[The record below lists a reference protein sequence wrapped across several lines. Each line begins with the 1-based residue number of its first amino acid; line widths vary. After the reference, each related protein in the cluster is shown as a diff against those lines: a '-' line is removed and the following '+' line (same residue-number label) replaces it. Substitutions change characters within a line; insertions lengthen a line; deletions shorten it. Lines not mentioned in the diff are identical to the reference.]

1 MVVPSVLPG
10 AYHASASR
18 PARLNSRSAEM
29 AQVGSGLR
37 RAVAADPG
45 KRSVRRVLREGHVV
59 IPTALVRRGYH
70 ISVDEET
77 AVSDLELGSWAPPA
91 NRLGRRHVG
100 GTARDRIARDLRSQ
114 ILMGELR
121 PGDKLD
127 LDLLAKEYGV
137 SPTPI
142 REACLSLA
150 HDKLVKMA
158 PRSGVSIIGVS
169 VVDLKDN
176 FALMAMLAGRAASG
190 RRCVPRRTIWQ
201 RSRPVAMKS
210 RLPCRMVDHRAPQT
224 MTSTVVSIE
233 PAGRPVSPS

>member
-1 MVVPSVLPG
+1 
-10 AYHASASR
+10 
-18 PARLNSRSAEM
+18 M

-37 RAVAADPG
+37 RAVAANPG

-137 SPTPI
+137 SRTPI

-176 FALMAMLAGRAASG
+176 FALMAMLAGRAASWAALRATPDDLAEVKACRDEVKAAVSDG
-190 RRCVPRRTIWQ
+190 RSP
-201 RSRPVAMKS
+201 SAAN
-210 RLPCRMVDHRAPQT
+210 L
-224 MTSTVVSIE
+224 TSTVVSIE